1 MPRTGTDASWHE
13 FRQLASPQINVS
25 RDDGEYGNPYVTTR
39 AGPDAALTAPHGL
52 IRLLRLSSVDLA
64 STPGDQS
71 TTGSS
76 VLLMPSTPVG
86 VSAGRVASF
95 RVVSRSQ
102 IRYLR
107 SSRRFMRLVR
117 FPAAPQ
123 QKQQVRGYKSRPES
137 SFTTSFT
144 TIGWGLR
151 GRQAVS
157 RRLRVS
163 RPWSG
168 GHERVFVVVVA
179 GPGDR
184 KAPWLC
190 RAGEL
195 DLHLIY
201 NLPVLKSSLPLRIGE
216 SPRQFSGWTLSQRVP
231 LPSSS
236 PN

>member
-123 QKQQVRGYKSRPES
+123 QKQQVRGYKSDQSPLSPHLSPQSGGVCEDGRRC
-137 SFTTSFT
+137 
-144 TIGWGLR
+144 R
-151 GRQAVS
+151 G
-157 RRLRVS
+157 RLRVS

-179 GPGDR
+179 GPVDR
-184 KAPWLC
+184 KAPL
-190 RAGEL
+190 
-195 DLHLIY
+195 
-201 NLPVLKSSLPLRIGE
+201 
-216 SPRQFSGWTLSQRVP
+216 
-231 LPSSS
+231 
-236 PN
+236 